1 MRRVLFGECSALDG
15 IQQCLPYTLQAAD
28 LPVSLLRSAA
38 VGVLAAA
45 DINEDSCL
53 LQGRTRL
60 LVTHQRQFLP
70 ACDRVVVL
78 RGGRVFADGAY
89 ANLAPLNLPELA
101 GSEGAM
107 ASLDDAAYDAE
118 GVGAGGH
125 PPTDSTADLTPLSSA
140 ATSTPASEAGGE
152 ADPDPSKART
162 LPPLPE
168 RPADAAAPDSASR
181 SGGATQASAGRGSGA
196 GQRQP
201 RMRVQVPTSVF
212 DAPAEPSVPV
222 TLGLGGTGDPRASEP
237 PHEPA
242 QASAGD
248 AGHAPAQGGANPKPG
263 QHFRVS
269 TLDSAKLSSAL
280 PSGNTSDDA
289 GSSLKGQDSGISR
302 AARRMR
308 QELSSC
314 ALCLRSQTS
323 PRPTGETFT

>member
-1 MRRVLFGECSALDG
+1 M
-15 IQQCLPYTLQAAD
+15 
-28 LPVSLLRSAA
+28 
-38 VGVLAAA
+38 
-45 DINEDSCL
+45 

-89 ANLAPLNLPELA
+89 ADLAPLGLPELA

-118 GVGAGGH
+118 GVGAGGR
-125 PPTDSTADLTPLSSA
+125 PPTASTADPTPLSSA
-140 ATSTPASEAGGE
+140 ATSAPASEAGGE
-152 ADPDPSKART
+152 TDPDPSNTRT
-162 LPPLPE
+162 MPPRPE
-168 RPADAAAPDSASR
+168 RPADAAALDSAGG
-181 SGGATQASAGRGSGA
+181 SGSAAQASAGRGSGA
-196 GQRQP
+196 EQRQP

-212 DAPAEPSVPV
+212 DAPVEPSVPV
-222 TLGLGGTGDPRASEP
+222 TLGLGGTGDPRAN
-237 PHEPA
+237 EPA

-248 AGHAPAQGGANPKPG
+248 AGQAPAQGGANPKPG
-263 QHFRVS
+263 QRFRVS

-280 PSGNTSDDA
+280 PSGNMSGDA

-308 QELSSC
+308 RELSSC
-314 ALCLRSQTS
+314 APGLRSQPP
-323 PRPTGETFT
+323 PRTLSDTFM